1 MVFVVIKF
9 KFKMYTISSLLS
21 SILLWSFVK
30 LIFWFLFR
38 ARQFRAY
45 LCGCFFYCIVSYL
58 LFHPLIYSFSA
69 FFLCL
74 MKVSTLG
81 CIHTSTV
88 YISSIVCNNDENWS
102 CVCRRRHSP
111 EVHLISRNI
120 QTFRTQ
126 ITSILIFEMLFVG
139 LLFRLVRTKFHHEMW
154 FRGKGGDWSIFQ
166 NTKDKCTS

>member
-1 MVFVVIKF
+1 MKFCEINILVF
-9 KFKMYTISSLLS
+9 ISSQAISGIFMWMFFLLHRFIPFVS
-21 SILLWSFVK
+21 STHLF
-30 LIFWFLFR
+30 IFCL
-38 ARQFRAY
+38 
-45 LCGCFFYCIVSYL
+45 
-58 LFHPLIYSFSA
+58 
-69 FFLCL
+69 FLCL

-139 LLFRLVRTKFHHEMW
+139 LLFRLVRTKFHHEM
-154 FRGKGGDWSIFQ
+154 
-166 NTKDKCTS
+166 